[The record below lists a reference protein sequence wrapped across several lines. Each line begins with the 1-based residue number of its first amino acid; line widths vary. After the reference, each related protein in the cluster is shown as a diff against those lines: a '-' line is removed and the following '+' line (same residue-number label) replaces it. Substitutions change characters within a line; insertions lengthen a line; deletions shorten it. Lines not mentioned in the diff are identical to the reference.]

1 MLSLGLLKLGLLSFV
16 DATSVFGNFDFSN
29 IFYAS
34 NWSVFRVIFLVYFV
48 FTLLLAVLNC
58 VCFQTIL
65 GYVSSEKKLLRTF
78 STELI
83 SEIKQ
88 NKFLYVTTFTVFV
101 IGLLIRAYQLD
112 KPIRYDE
119 SFTYLEYGRSYI
131 GYISMNYS
139 YPNNHILHS
148 ILVRI
153 STIILGNDL
162 WAIRLPAFIGGIMVL
177 VFTFFA
183 GRKWFGL
190 KAGILALSL
199 VVCSEWLIGYSVNAR
214 GYSLQATLFLSVIFL
229 ALGKQ
234 KTTGRWLLII
244 VLNAFGF
251 WLIPSYVFCL
261 VVLFFLV
268 VVKNGFQPRLL
279 LFFILSILL
288 SILLYLPVLAY
299 SGVDALLNNTITQ
312 AYNSL
317 NYLQDFYKNIAS
329 IYFKLTPGE
338 GIVQF
343 FIFLVFIATSFLKK
357 TKWISI
363 GIIVLLSLMIIIL
376 GNNIPPRV
384 FVFMIPIAALLFS
397 GAFSGSLNQLKP
409 KLFIPL
415 LLIPFVSWSIYKNKR
430 FDYEIVL
437 NDLPELIGDL
447 KSKNAVGVISK
458 IPLDYPVRY
467 YLSKNDNLESRWNTC
482 GTDTVYV
489 ITSEFY
495 HQDIK
500 TTFGEKTRG
509 YQFSEIKKYNYS
521 ILYMGVR
528 R

>member
-1 MLSLGLLKLGLLSFV
+1 M
-16 DATSVFGNFDFSN
+16 
-29 IFYAS
+29 
-34 NWSVFRVIFLVYFV
+34 YFV
-48 FTLLLAVLNC
+48 FTFLLAVFNW
-58 VCFQTIL
+58 VYFKAIIE
-65 GYVSSEKKLLRTF
+65 YVSSDKNQLSIF
-78 STELI
+78 SAKFIL
-83 SEIKQ
+83 EIKH
-88 NKFLYVTTFTVFV
+88 NKSLYITALFVFV

-148 ILVRI
+148 IFVRI

-162 WAIRLPAFIGGIMVL
+162 WVIRLPAFIGGIVVL
-177 VFTFFA
+177 IFTFFV

-199 VVCSEWLIGYSVNAR
+199 VVCSELLIGYSVNAR
-214 GYSLQATLFLSVIFL
+214 GYSLQVTLFLLVVFL
-229 ALGKQ
+229 ALGNQ
-234 KTTGRWLLII
+234 KTNGRWLLIVI
-244 VLNAFGF
+244 LNAFGF
-251 WLIPSYVFCL
+251 WLIPSYIFCL
-261 VVLFFLV
+261 AVLFFLV

-288 SILLYLPVLAY
+288 SLLFYLPVLAY
-299 SGVDALLNNTITQ
+299 SGIDSLLNNAITKSCD
-312 AYNSL
+312 SL
-317 NYLQDFYKNIAS
+317 NFLQCFYKNISA
-329 IYFKLTPGE
+329 IYLKLTPGE
-338 GIVQF
+338 GIMQL
-343 FIFLVFIATSFLKK
+343 FIFLVFIATSILKK

-363 GIIVLLSLMIIIL
+363 GIIVLLSLMIVIL

-384 FVFMIPIAALLFS
+384 FVFMIPITALLFS

-409 KLFIPL
+409 KLFIPFI
-415 LLIPFVSWSIYKNKR
+415 LIPFVSWSIYKDKR

-467 YLSKNDNLESRWNTC
+467 YLSKNDNLESRWNIF

-495 HQDIK
+495 HQNIN
-500 TTFGEKTRG
+500 TTFGDKTKV

-521 ILYMGVR
+521 TLYLGVR